1 MVEQK
6 IPAGGVEITVGEK
19 TTGRKMAEATPF
31 VGNYLKTA
39 EAAGKFSDGADGSE
53 VTGLVSEGA
62 AVLGA
67 LGTSAYGIAT
77 DPIGWLVGQGL
88 NFLIS
93 VVQPLEDAIHL
104 VSGDGPAL
112 QQAAEN
118 FNNIA
123 KGVADM
129 RAKFDED
136 LKNAV
141 QTWGGQTSEVAATK
155 LGEFANGI
163 DGVAGQAGE
172 LARMLQTSSMIMTI
186 VEDFIKAILT
196 ELITWLIM
204 IWIPALA
211 AAVPSFGAST
221 AAAGAAT
228 GVRVATTGSRVAR
241 IVAKLRQF
249 LDKIV
254 AFLRNLGGRFKN
266 VGTAIKKSMADKKTN
281 VAFADLTKEISKK
294 DPERGLPG
302 VPVPAVAKLW
312 SSDKGMI
319 GQRVEGGFMKAV
331 GTAAIDA
338 VRSQFGVGAGA
349 NAGVDKPV
357 RNFGNYLKSDEYDDT
372 GADRPKDRIEGDLD
386 L

>member
-6 IPAGGVEITVGEK
+6 TNAGGVEITVGEK
-19 TTGRKMAEATPF
+19 TTGRKMAEAVPF
-31 VGNYLKTA
+31 VGNYLKTS
-39 EAAGKFSDGADGSE
+39 EAVGKFSDGVDGSE

-129 RAKFDED
+129 RAKFDQD
-136 LKNAV
+136 LQSAI

-163 DGVAGQAGE
+163 DGIAGQAGE
-172 LARMLQTSSMIMTI
+172 LARMLQISSMIMTI

-196 ELITWLIM
+196 ELITWLVM

-241 IVAKLRQF
+241 IVARLRQF

-266 VGTAIKKSMADKKTN
+266 VETTLKKSMADKRTN

-294 DPERGLPG
+294 NPAEGLPG

-312 SSDKGMI
+312 GSDGGMI
-319 GQRVEGGFMKAV
+319 GERVASGFPKAM
-331 GTAAIDA
+331 GKAAFDA
-338 VRSQFGVGAGA
+338 VRGQFGVGTGA
-349 NAGVDKPV
+349 NAGVDKPI
-357 RNFGNYLKSDEYDDT
+357 RNIGSYQKSTEYEDT
-372 GADRPKDRIEGDLD
+372 GTDHSRQRIEGDLD

>member
-6 IPAGGVEITVGEK
+6 TNVGGVEITLGEK
-19 TTGRKMAEATPF
+19 STGRKMAEATPF
-31 VGNYLKTA
+31 VGGYLKTR
-39 EAAGKFSDGADGSE
+39 EAADKLSDGADGSE
-53 VTGLVSEGA
+53 VVGLASEGA
-62 AVLGA
+62 ALLGS
-67 LGTSAYGIAT
+67 LGTSAYGLMT
-77 DPIGWLVGQGL
+77 DPIGFLVGQGL

-93 VVQPLEDAIHL
+93 VVQPLEDAFHA

-129 RAKFDED
+129 RAKFDQD
-136 LKNAV
+136 LQSAV

-172 LARMLQTSSMIMTI
+172 LASMLQISSMIMTI
-186 VEDFIKAILT
+186 IEDFIKAILS

-228 GVRVATTGSRVAR
+228 GVRVVTTGSRVAR
-241 IVAKLRQF
+241 IIARLRQF
-249 LDKIV
+249 LDKIM
-254 AFLRNLGGRFKN
+254 AFLRNLVGRIKN
-266 VGTAIKKSMADKKTN
+266 VRTAFQKSMADKRAN
-281 VAFADLTKEISKK
+281 SALADLTKEISKK
-294 DPERGLPG
+294 DPERGFPG
-302 VPVPAVAKLW
+302 TPVPADVKLW
-312 SSDKGMI
+312 SKEGMRGERLQNGFVGSMGKAAVDAVKGQL
-319 GQRVEGGFMKAV
+319 GV
-331 GTAAIDA
+331 GT
-338 VRSQFGVGAGA
+338 GT
-349 NAGVDKPV
+349 NAGIDKPL
-357 RNFGNYLKSDEYDDT
+357 RNIGSYQKSNEYDDT
-372 GADRPKDRIEGDLD
+372 GKDHQKQRIEGYLD
-386 L
+386 I

>member
-1 MVEQK
+1 MAEQK
-6 IPAGGVEITVGEK
+6 TSAGGVEITVGEK
-19 TTGRKMAEATPF
+19 TTGRKMAEAAPF
-31 VGNYLKTA
+31 YGNYLKTA

-53 VTGLVSEGA
+53 VIGLASEGA
-62 AVLGA
+62 AVLGS
-67 LGTSAYGIAT
+67 LGTSVYGIAT

-93 VVQPLEDAIHL
+93 VVQPLEDAIHF

-118 FNNIA
+118 FSNIA

-129 RAKFDED
+129 RAKFDAD
-136 LKNAV
+136 LQSAV
-141 QTWGGQTSEVAATK
+141 QTWGGQASEVAGTK

-172 LARMLQTSSMIMTI
+172 LASMLQVSSMIMTI

-196 ELITWLIM
+196 ELITWLVM

-241 IVAKLRQF
+241 IVARLRQF
-249 LDKIV
+249 LDKIM
-254 AFLRNLGGRFKN
+254 AFLRGLVGRIKN
-266 VGTAIKKSMADKKTN
+266 VRTAFQKSMADKRSN
-281 VAFADLTKEISKK
+281 VDLADLVKEVSKK
-294 DPERGLPG
+294 DVERGFPG

-312 SSDKGMI
+312 GSDGGMI
-319 GQRVEGGFMKAV
+319 GERVASGFPKAMGTAVFDAARGQLGV
-331 GTAAIDA
+331 GT
-338 VRSQFGVGAGA
+338 GT
-349 NAGVDKPV
+349 NAGIDKPL
-357 RNFGNYLKSDEYDDT
+357 RNIGNYRKSTEYDDT
-372 GADRPKDRIEGDLD
+372 GTDGQKQRIEGDLD